1 VRVGPETAKLG
12 IDPRCYAALVGL
24 LYDVH
29 GNLPALEAVLA
40 DARETGVGR
49 WIVGGDVVL
58 FGAWPAETV
67 ARLRELE
74 SAAWLRGNTD
84 RWLVDDSDWPDGAG
98 WAAEDCLAA
107 LDDAVVDQLANL
119 PFDIREGERLYVHAS
134 PVSDMRSFFPE
145 PSDDEDELLDS
156 IPAEVDL
163 CVFGHTHLPFAR
175 QGRDE
180 LLVNPGSVGMPLD
193 GDPRAAWAVIDD
205 DGRVE
210 HRRVAYDHERS
221 AAALGERFGDK
232 EWTKALAER
241 VRNARFS

>member
-1 VRVGPETAKLG
+1 M
-12 IDPRCYAALVGL
+12 VGL

-49 WIVGGDVVL
+49 WIIGGDVVL

-84 RWLVDDSDWPDGAG
+84 RWLVDDSDRPDGATA
-98 WAAEDCLAA
+98 AAEDCVNA
-107 LDDAVVDQLANL
+107 LDDAVTEQLATL
-119 PFDIREGERLYVHAS
+119 PFDIRDGARLYVHAS
-134 PVSDMRSFFPE
+134 PASDMRSFLPE
-145 PSDDEDELLDS
+145 PSDDEEELLDL
-156 IPAEVDL
+156 IPADVDL

-175 QGRDE
+175 QGRDA

-193 GDPRAAWAVIDD
+193 GDPRAAWALIAD
-205 DGRVE
+205 DGRIE

-221 AAALGERFGDK
+221 ADALTERFGDK
-232 EWTKALAER
+232 EWTRALAER
-241 VRNARFS
+241 VRNARAG